1 MTTSI
6 RSVVCALG
14 GTLLGLLMLWGCS
27 GLPPFGDYAGPYGD
41 VLNAAAPVERQVQN
55 VVTAINFDYR
65 GIDTLGEEYMLFAA
79 VAATAL
85 LLRRLRTEDEH
96 EGKDQHEARQ
106 AGDELHV
113 WGIGVIGCTLLFG
126 VYMVVHGSTSPG
138 GGFQGGCIL
147 ASAWL
152 VVFLSGDVHL
162 MHRVTS
168 EKAVQLVE
176 ALGAGMYAA
185 IGLAMM
191 VMGGLFLQNVLPLGQ
206 MGSPLSGGMIAA
218 INAAVGVEVTAGFVL
233 ILLEFLRQTTEI
245 GQGVS
250 DGG

>member
-1 MTTSI
+1 
-6 RSVVCALG
+6 
-14 GTLLGLLMLWGCS
+14 MLWACS
-27 GLPPFGDYAGPYGD
+27 GLPEFGRYAGPYGD
-41 VLNAAAPVERQVQN
+41 VLNAVAPAERNMQN

-85 LLRRLRTEDEH
+85 LLRRLRTEEEH
-96 EGKDQHEARQ
+96 EEGSGAGQARQ
-106 AGDELHV
+106 AGEELQV
-113 WGIGVIGCTLLFG
+113 WGIGIIACTLLFG

-147 ASAWL
+147 ASAWV
-152 VVFLSGDVHL
+152 VVFLTGDVHL
-162 MHRVTS
+162 VHRVTS
-168 EKAVQLVE
+168 EKGVQFAE

-191 VMGGLFLQNVLPLGQ
+191 VLGGVFLQNLLPLAG

-218 INAAVGVEVTAGFVL
+218 INAAVGLEVTAGFVL

-245 GQGVS
+245 GQR
-250 DGG
+250 

>member
-1 MTTSI
+1 M
-6 RSVVCALG
+6 
-14 GTLLGLLMLWGCS
+14 
-27 GLPPFGDYAGPYGD
+27 
-41 VLNAAAPVERQVQN
+41 QN

-65 GIDTLGEEYMLFAA
+65 GLDTLGEEYILFAA

-85 LLRRLRTEDEH
+85 LLRRLRTEDEQQ
-96 EGKDQHEARQ
+96 GRSGDAARE

-126 VYMVVHGSTSPG
+126 AYMVVHGSSSPG

-162 MHRVTS
+162 VRRVTS
-168 EKAVQLVE
+168 EKAVQFAE

-185 IGLAMM
+185 IGLAIL
-191 VMGGLFLQNVLPLGQ
+191 VTGGLFLQNVLPLGE
-206 MGSPLSGGMIAA
+206 MGSPLSGGTIAA

-245 GQGVS
+245 GQGE
-250 DGG
+250 